1 ATECE
6 QPTCLGDG
14 VIGLGGNSG
23 GSSVTVEDFDWD
35 DDGENELYIEIAFR
49 AYMTDASRGRIWTFK
64 GGAIEQYARTADY
77 QIRDVE
83 DVDLDGRPD
92 LVGGGTYSS
101 ECEGRSSLLTDTVR
115 FLAHSLEKGA
125 FSLKDD
131 SAKLYAKK
139 QCPDPEATVDSQK
152 AVLCARAWGRKGVE
166 AAMEKGCAAV
176 KKKCGHECED

>member
-77 QIRDVE
+77 QIRDLE
-83 DVDLDGRPD
+83 DV
-92 LVGGGTYSS
+92 
-101 ECEGRSSLLTDTVR
+101 
-115 FLAHSLEKGA
+115 
-125 FSLKDD
+125 
-131 SAKLYAKK
+131 SAKIYAKK